1 MGTGNHAVHR
11 LKPGRSLSQQSWGYL
26 FALPAILGF
35 AIFTA
40 GPMLYSLYLSF
51 TNVKLGVNGDFIG
64 MENYKEIFTTD
75 PFFGLSLKV
84 TFSYML
90 FAVPIN
96 IGASFLAA
104 MMLNTKGLR
113 GMRFYRTIVYLPG
126 IVPAVA
132 NGLLWKWMFNPDFG
146 LLNTLLRGMNLP
158 VSQWVYAK
166 STVIPSLAFMQFW
179 NIGATMIIFLAGLQ
193 GVSSSLYE
201 AVEVD
206 GGNLWHKFIKI
217 TLPMMTPTIFF
228 NLVMAIINY
237 LQAFYQA
244 FVMTEG
250 GPSNGSLFYAYHIY
264 RTAFKDNNMGY
275 ASSLAWILF
284 VIISAFTV
292 VLFKTSNS
300 WVYYAEG
307 DD

>member
-1 MGTGNHAVHR
+1 MEKENGIKVKAKTKKAF
-11 LKPGRSLSQQSWGYL
+11 SQQTWGYL

-35 AIFTA
+35 LVFTA

-51 TNVKLGVNGDFIG
+51 TDVRIGVNGNFIG
-64 MENYKEIFTTD
+64 LQNYKQIFTTD
-75 PFFGLSLKV
+75 PFFTLSLGV
-84 TFSYML
+84 TFKYML
-90 FAVPIN
+90 LAVPIN
-96 IGASFLAA
+96 IGASFVAA
-104 MMLNTKGLR
+104 LMLNTKGLR
-113 GMRFYRTIVYLPG
+113 GVRVFRTVVYLPG

-146 LLNTLLRGMNLP
+146 LLNTILNALNLP
-158 VSQWVYAK
+158 TSQWVYQK

-179 NIGATMIIFLAGLQ
+179 GIGSTMIIFLAGLQ

-201 AVEVD
+201 AVDVD
-206 GGNLWHKFIKI
+206 GGNFWHKFRHI

-244 FVMTEG
+244 FIMTEG

-264 RTAFKDNNMGY
+264 RTAFKDNNSGY
-275 ASSLAWILF
+275 ASALAWILF
-284 VIISAFTV
+284 VIVAVFTV
-292 VLFKTSNS
+292 ILFKTSNN

-307 DD
+307 ED